1 MVNNYSYTFGS
12 MTFIE
17 FANTYPNTAS
27 YILYEIWGF
36 TLACKFIHQHSHVT
50 PALSNCFIEN
60 KYNTYILCENK
71 MLSFEQLYSSCMVPI
86 EVVNIIAEVRKYA
99 RVHDVLIPIII
110 EYILQHMLWVARMR
124 GIYGNT
130 KIPLVIKNSLY

>member
-1 MVNNYSYTFGS
+1 
-12 MTFIE
+12 
-17 FANTYPNTAS
+17 
-27 YILYEIWGF
+27 
-36 TLACKFIHQHSHVT
+36 
-50 PALSNCFIEN
+50 
-60 KYNTYILCENK
+60 